1 MRLRPSALILLL
13 AALAPACSLLKPEA
27 ELLPGDAEF
36 LSKVRYLMTAEERRD
51 FLALPDAE
59 KPAFV
64 AAFWQKRD
72 PDPATEENELKT
84 EYETRL
90 EMATKLF
97 AGEGQDGYLTDRGR
111 VYILYGAPTE
121 RDTMPR
127 SSTSTRCSEVW
138 YYGNFPVVFIDSSCI
153 GRFRLSTFD
162 MSPIRELDIS
172 QLASQARGGLAGR
185 GGVLQAGS
193 KRFDYELELSF
204 IERTP
209 QRIAARVRLRL
220 PYGRIWF
227 TSEAKRL
234 RTTFEV
240 AVEVRAGDKELL
252 FESKASFPVS
262 LSEDELLARSGQ
274 EFLMDV
280 PVDIGDAAKIAKL
293 GRGKDQLVVTVVNQT
308 GKEAQK
314 KSVDFS

>member
-1 MRLRPSALILLL
+1 MRLRRSILILLL
-13 AALAPACSLLKPEA
+13 AAAAPACSLLKPEA

-36 LSKVRYLMTAEERRD
+36 LSQVRYLMTGEERRD

-59 KPAFV
+59 KPAFIE
-64 AAFWQKRD
+64 AFWQKRD
-72 PDPATEENELKT
+72 PDPATEENELKM
-84 EYETRL
+84 EYEIRL
-90 EMATKLF
+90 EAATKLF
-97 AGEGQDGYLTDRGR
+97 AGEGQAGYLTDRGR
-111 VYILYGAPTE
+111 VHILYGAPTE

-153 GRFRLSTFD
+153 GRFRLATFD
-162 MSPIRELDIS
+162 MSPIRELDIT
-172 QLASQARGGLAGR
+172 QLKTQARGGPG
-185 GGVLQAGS
+185 GPGVLQAGS

-262 LSEDELLARSGQ
+262 LSEEELLARSGQ
-274 EFLMDV
+274 DFLMDV

-308 GKEAQK
+308 GKESQK
-314 KSVDFS
+314 KAVDFN